1 VAGSD
6 EKCRWLVE
14 DLGIDGAINYRTADV
29 AGELRRLCPDRIDV
43 YFDNVGGP
51 ILDACLRRLA
61 NNGRV
66 VLCGSISSYNDEHRP
81 PGPANY
87 VNLIQRRGRM
97 EGFLSL
103 DHWGRMPE
111 IAEILTGWLA
121 DGRLTF
127 RTQRYDGL
135 GSAVEA
141 LNALF
146 TGANTGKVVIRL

>member
-1 VAGSD
+1 
-6 EKCRWLVE
+6 
-14 DLGIDGAINYRTADV
+14 
-29 AGELRRLCPDRIDV
+29 
-43 YFDNVGGP
+43 
-51 ILDACLRRLA
+51 
-61 NNGRV
+61 
-66 VLCGSISSYNDEHRP
+66 
-81 PGPANY
+81 
-87 VNLIQRRGRM
+87 M